1 MTRPADNPA
10 AGFGTAPG
18 LDALQALIT
27 ASEIK
32 NFSASEV
39 CRLNPANLRDGEPR
53 ISVPPE
59 SLWAGMIPTLRL
71 AEYIREGWKE
81 DIAMRGGDPTTCGL
95 RVVSGYRPR
104 WYNTRINGA
113 PSSQHMAFKALD
125 LSPIN
130 GEIGHFMRVAQYAV
144 SSLRESMRRVG
155 FGRYD
160 TFVHID
166 TGRTRFT
173 QWDNRSERRKAD
185 HASYAIGGAQ
195 FKAAFPNGVLRPST
209 ERAIVVDDAIE
220 NGAGPA
226 PAPSALED
234 TLPGERE

>member
-1 MTRPADNPA
+1 MSNGNDPT

-81 DIAMRGGDPTTCGL
+81 DIAMRGGDLTTCGL

-125 LSPIN
+125 LSPVN

-226 PAPSALED
+226 PAPSALDD

>member
-18 LDALQALIT
+18 IDALQALIT

-125 LSPIN
+125 LSPVN

-160 TFVHID
+160 TFIHID
-166 TGRTRFT
+166 TGRTHFT

-226 PAPSALED
+226 PAPSALDD

>member
-113 PSSQHMAFKALD
+113 PQSQHMAFKALD
-125 LSPIN
+125 LSPVN

-160 TFVHID
+160 TFIHID

-195 FKAAFPNGVLRPST
+195 FKAAFPNGVRRPST

-226 PAPSALED
+226 PAPSALDD

>member
-1 MTRPADNPA
+1 MTRPGDNPA

-18 LDALQALIT
+18 LDGLQALIT
-27 ASEIK
+27 ASGIK
-32 NFSASEV
+32 HFSAAEI
-39 CRLNPANLRDGEPR
+39 CRLNPANLRVGEPR
-53 ISVPPE
+53 VSVPPE
-59 SLWAGMIPTLRL
+59 SQWAGMIPTLRL
-71 AEYIREGWKE
+71 AEYIRDSWRE

-125 LSPIN
+125 LSPVN
-130 GEIGHFMRVAQYAV
+130 GEMGHFMRVAHYAV

-166 TGRTRFT
+166 TGRSRFT
-173 QWDNRSERRKAD
+173 WWDNRNDRRKAD
-185 HASYAIGGAQ
+185 HARYAVGGSE
-195 FKAAFPNGVLRPST
+195 FVAAFPTGIPRPST
-209 ERAIVVDDAIE
+209 ERAISVDDAIE
-220 NGAGPA
+220 NGAGAA
-226 PAPSALED
+226 PAASALAD

>member
-10 AGFGTAPG
+10 AGFGVAPG
-18 LDALQALIT
+18 LDALQALVT
-27 ASEIK
+27 ASQIK

-39 CRLNPANLRDGEPR
+39 CRLNPANLRPGEPR
-53 ISVPPE
+53 TSVPPE
-59 SLWAGMIPTLRL
+59 SLWPGMIPTLRL
-71 AEYIREGWKE
+71 AEYIRDAWKD
-81 DIAMRGGDPTTCGL
+81 DIVMRGGDHTTCGL

-125 LSPIN
+125 LSPVN
-130 GEIGHFMRVAQYAV
+130 GELGHFMRVAQFAV

-160 TFVHID
+160 TFIHID

-173 QWDNRSERRKAD
+173 WWDNRSERRKAD

-195 FKAAFPNGVLRPST
+195 FKAAFPNGLRRPST
-209 ERAIVVDDAIE
+209 ERAIVADDSIE
-220 NGAGPA
+220 AAADRGASPLG
-226 PAPSALED
+226 LDD
-234 TLPGERE
+234 TQPGD

>member
-10 AGFGTAPG
+10 AGLGVAPG
-18 LDALQALIT
+18 LDALQALVT
-27 ASEIK
+27 ASQIK

-39 CRLNPANLRDGEPR
+39 CRLNPANLRPGEPR

-59 SLWAGMIPTLRL
+59 SLWPGMIPTLRL
-71 AEYIREGWKE
+71 AEYIRDAWKD
-81 DIAMRGGDPTTCGL
+81 DIMMRGGDHTTCGL

-113 PSSQHMAFKALD
+113 PASQHMAFKALD
-125 LSPIN
+125 LSPVN
-130 GEIGHFMRVAQYAV
+130 GELGHFMRVAQYAV

-160 TFVHID
+160 TFIHID

-173 QWDNRSERRKAD
+173 WWDNRSERRKAD

-195 FKAAFPNGVLRPST
+195 FKAAFPNGLRRPST
-209 ERAIVVDDAIE
+209 ERAIVADDSIE
-220 NGAGPA
+220 AAADRGASSLG
-226 PAPSALED
+226 LDD
-234 TLPGERE
+234 TQPGD

>member
-18 LDALQALIT
+18 IDALQALIT

-125 LSPIN
+125 LSPVN

-226 PAPSALED
+226 PAPSALDD